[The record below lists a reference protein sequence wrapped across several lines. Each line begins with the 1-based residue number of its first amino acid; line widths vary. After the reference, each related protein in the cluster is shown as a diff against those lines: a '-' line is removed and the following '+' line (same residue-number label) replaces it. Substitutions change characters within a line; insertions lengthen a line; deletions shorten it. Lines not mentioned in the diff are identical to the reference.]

1 MARRDAVIYRTYRP
15 YYRPYED
22 RDAEGVMAIINDA
35 FHIHRYAGRRYL
47 ERSALENYLDGC
59 LQASSYARVAVLDG
73 KIVGVVM
80 GRAQGEPFLPGRA
93 RRRARIL
100 AAKTWLAT
108 VGLPQWRTLRFFY
121 IFERVYG
128 QLCADARRAG
138 TWSLS
143 DEVTLFAVHSTARG
157 KGVGSALYRDLMT
170 HLRERGR
177 TEVFLYTDELC
188 TYRFYERAGLVRA
201 AERNLDLKV
210 PGLPGTVGVYL
221 YAGGIPTE
229 N

>member
-1 MARRDAVIYRTYRP
+1 MARREAVIYRTYRP

-35 FHIHRYAGRRYL
+35 FHIHRYTRRRHL

-59 LQASSYARVAVLDG
+59 LQASSYARVAVLGG

-80 GRAQGEPFLPGRA
+80 GRAQGDPFLPGRA
-93 RRRARIL
+93 RRRARAL

-108 VGLPQWRTLRFFY
+108 VGLPQWRTLRFFC
-121 IFERVYG
+121 IFERLYEKLYAEV
-128 QLCADARRAG
+128 RRAG

-157 KGVGSALYRDLMT
+157 RGVGSTLYRDLMT

-188 TYRFYERAGLVRA
+188 TYQFYERVGLVRA
-201 AERNLDLKV
+201 AERNLELTV
-210 PGLPGTVGVYL
+210 PGLPGTMSVYL
-221 YAGGIPTE
+221 YAGGILME